1 MAAQCA
7 ALVRMLREEG
17 IEARQVSTT
26 PALGPLS
33 VAGRVPGVRTLLRT
47 LVFWKH
53 LLLALPK
60 AEIVHVL
67 GASYLYFFLCTAA
80 AVVAGRLWGKRVVL
94 NYRGG
99 AARDFFR
106 RWPRL
111 VKGVCQMA
119 DCVIVP
125 TKFLVEVFHEMGIP
139 ASVVPNIVDLS
150 LFEFRERGRVK
161 PNLLVTRNLE
171 PIYSMETVLLALAEI
186 QARYPDATLTCA
198 GSGSQEAELKS
209 KARSRGLRSVNFVGA
224 VAHQEMGA
232 LYREADIFLN
242 PSTVD
247 NTPNSILEAFASGLP
262 VVTTDVG
269 GVGHLVRHE
278 QNGLLVPPK
287 DPHAMASAVIRLIED
302 PGLASRLSEEG
313 RRSVEGFTWPRMRGA
328 LYRAYGWRMEP
339 VYA

>member
-17 IEARQVSTT
+17 VEARQISTS
-26 PALGPLS
+26 PSLGPLS
-33 VAGRVPGVRTLLRT
+33 AAERIPGLRTLLRT
-47 LVFWKH
+47 VAFWKS
-53 LLLALPK
+53 LVLAVPR
-60 AEIVHVL
+60 AEVVHVL
-67 GASYLYFFLCTAA
+67 GASYLYFFLCTAV

-99 AARDFFR
+99 AARDFFQ
-106 RWPRL
+106 RWPRF
-111 VKGVCQMA
+111 VRGVCQMA

-125 TKFLVEVFHEMGIP
+125 TKFLIEVFHEIGVP

-150 LFEFRERGRVK
+150 LFEFRKRERVK
-161 PNLLVTRNLE
+161 PNLLVTRNLD
-171 PIYSMETVLLALAEI
+171 PIYNVETALLAFAEI

-198 GSGSQEAELKS
+198 GSGSLEAELRV
-209 KARSRGLRSVNFVGA
+209 KARSLGLRNVTFVGA
-224 VAHQEMGA
+224 VSHARMGS
-232 LYREADIFLN
+232 LYSRADIFLN
-242 PSTVD
+242 PSSVD

-287 DPHAMASAVIRLIED
+287 DPHAMARAVIHILED
-302 PGLASRLSEEG
+302 PVLASRLAEEG
-313 RRSVEGFTWPRMRGA
+313 RRAVESFTWPQMRVA

-339 VYA
+339 AYA